1 MEAWDGRGGL
11 VFTDGTRVG
20 ATLDR
25 NGLRPLRYAVC
36 EDGLI
41 ACASEAGAVDVSG
54 HGRVRRGKL
63 GPGEMIC
70 VDPER
75 GGLEE
80 NDAIK
85 TRLAM
90 QEPYGRWL
98 DDNLQSLEPG
108 RPDETVMP
116 DLVARQAAFGYTK
129 AEFTYVLRPMATQAK
144 EPLPSTGDH
153 APLSVLAQP
162 PRPLY
167 STFTQRSAPSPTR
180 A

>member
-80 NDAIK
+80 DDSIK
-85 TRLAM
+85 RRLAA

-98 DDNLQSLEPG
+98 EDNLTSLDLREPTE
-108 RPDETVMP
+108 DVIP
-116 DLVARQAAFGYTK
+116 DLGERQAAFGYTK
-129 AEFTYVLRPMATQAK
+129 EEFTYVL
-144 EPLPSTGDH
+144 
-153 APLSVLAQP
+153 
-162 PRPLY
+162 
-167 STFTQRSAPSPTR
+167 
-180 A
+180 